1 MTRADIAYFKM
12 QTKKC
17 KVIIVN
23 ENMAEKSEKK
33 PDDADVAIL
42 PMLSVLLVQVD
53 QAGTGSDDDGDAG
66 DVVPSWAL
74 KHRHC
79 TTDAVLT
86 SLVPLSDVEA
96 KVQKEV
102 ALQKQR
108 AEKQARSE
116 VDKFLE
122 QRKDQQQSQSQQAQG
137 KVKKEKK
144 HAKGGGSSVDNLAEA
159 LYVDGLPDDP
169 KAKIAA
175 LESMVATQVKLDNV
189 IKNAKEKITVPDKV
203 AITRMAS
210 EEAKTSSSG
219 RAKAMQEALA
229 AAKLE
234 RRANPMQRRKTKRSS
249 RYLWGWVRY
258 VVLQTSHPGRPSQRK
273 PKTRRHRKV
282 PICTRWGSIC

>member
-1 MTRADIAYFKM
+1 MIANQLTYLLVPAWSCKTATRADIAYFKM

-79 TTDAVLT
+79 TMDAVLT

-116 VDKFLE
+116 VDKFLGTT
-122 QRKDQQQSQSQQAQG
+122 QG
-137 KVKKEKK
+137 
-144 HAKGGGSSVDNLAEA
+144 S
-159 LYVDGLPDDP
+159 
-169 KAKIAA
+169 
-175 LESMVATQVKLDNV
+175 
-189 IKNAKEKITVPDKV
+189 
-203 AITRMAS
+203 
-210 EEAKTSSSG
+210 
-219 RAKAMQEALA
+219 
-229 AAKLE
+229 AAKSISAGTGKGQE
-234 RRANPMQRRKTKRSS
+234 GEKACQ
-249 RYLWGWVRY
+249 GWWFIRG
-258 VVLQTSHPGRPSQRK
+258 QP
-273 PKTRRHRKV
+273 
-282 PICTRWGSIC
+282 C